1 MVFFC
6 LGMTSAQEASFDLS
20 PGDRWP
26 RETGAEQGIA
36 GIVLTGAE
44 RGSSWWG
51 GGGGMCPGLGGH
63 ADARFLH

>member
-36 GIVLTGAE
+36 GVVLTGAE
-44 RGSSWWG
+44 RGSWWW
-51 GGGGMCPGLGGH
+51 GGMCPGLGGH

>member
-36 GIVLTGAE
+36 GVVLTGAE
-44 RGSSWWG
+44 RGSWWWWR
-51 GGGGMCPGLGGH
+51 MCPGLGGH